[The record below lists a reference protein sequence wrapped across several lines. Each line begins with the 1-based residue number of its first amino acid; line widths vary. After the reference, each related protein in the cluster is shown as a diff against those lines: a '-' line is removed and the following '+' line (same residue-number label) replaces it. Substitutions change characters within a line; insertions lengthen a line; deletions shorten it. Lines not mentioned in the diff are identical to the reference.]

1 MVRELTAE
9 LWSFL
14 PCRESWWCWERWCWE
29 EPTAVLPLAVAVVKQ
44 PQWQSVA
51 CMGGVGIW
59 MHESNHH
66 DWNTSG
72 FHQRNKC
79 RGSIKEWVLLCAVC
93 GPYPTTIICSCSLKD
108 PCSRC
113 DYIHIKSVSCRQ
125 SASHASSSS
134 LISLIA
140 AGILYYWKEECL
152 SSRTMLM

>member
-14 PCRESWWCWERWCWE
+14 PCRESWCCWERWCWE
-29 EPTAVLPLAVAVVKQ
+29 ESTTGLPLAVAVVKQ

-51 CMGGVGIW
+51 CMGGVWIW
-59 MHESNHH
+59 MYESNHH
-66 DWNTSG
+66 DWNTND
-72 FHQRNKC
+72 FHQRNRY

-93 GPYPTTIICSCSLKD
+93 GPYPATVICSCSLKA

-113 DYIHIKSVSCRQ
+113 DYIHIKISKLQTICYPCIQ
-125 SASHASSSS
+125 SLLDFTHLSWKS
-134 LISLIA
+134 
-140 AGILYYWKEECL
+140 ILFCL